1 VGGLVERYRWA
12 AVTRIREHVI
22 VDASPEEV
30 WDVVADPRNLPR
42 WNRLIRAVHDV
53 PQDGLREG
61 SAYRA
66 EVGGLGVSLQV
77 RARVEELEA
86 PRYAQ
91 VRLSG
96 PIEAT
101 VRTWIRPAGRR
112 RSLLEHEVDY
122 RLRGGSIGELIA
134 RTLRVAGA
142 PTLLRRGI
150 RAQKRQV
157 EGS

>member
-1 VGGLVERYRWA
+1 VVERYRWA

-42 WNRLIRAVHDV
+42 WNRFIRAVHDV
-53 PQDGLREG
+53 PEDGLREG
-61 SAYRA
+61 SGYWA
-66 EVGGLGVSLQV
+66 ELGGLGMSLRV
-77 RARVEELEA
+77 RARIEELDP
-86 PRYAQ
+86 PRYAR

-112 RSLLEHEVDY
+112 RARLEHEVDY
-122 RLRGGSIGELIA
+122 RLRGGPIGEVVA
-134 RTLRVAGA
+134 RTLRLAGA

-157 EGS
+157 EER